1 MSIEATV
8 STALTLENFN
18 LHQSAQLNLLRET
31 LDHQARTVTEII
43 EAATPRLATS
53 GHLGTQINTY
63 A

>member
-8 STALTLENFN
+8 SAALTLENFN
-18 LHQSAQLNLLRET
+18 AHQSAQMNLLRET
-31 LDHQARTVTEII
+31 LDTQARTVTAII
-43 EAATPRLATS
+43 EAATPQLATS

>member
-8 STALTLENFN
+8 GAALALEDFTARHT
-18 LHQSAQLNLLRET
+18 AQMNLLRET
-31 LDHQARTVTEII
+31 LDTQARTVTALV
-43 EAATPRLATS
+43 EATTPQLAHS

>member
-8 STALTLENFN
+8 NAALSLENFN
-18 LHQSAQLNLLRET
+18 AHQAAQMNLLRET
-31 LDHQARTVTEII
+31 LDMQARTVTAIV
-43 EAATPRLATS
+43 EAATPKLATH

>member
-8 STALTLENFN
+8 NAALNLENFA

-31 LDHQARTVTEII
+31 LDNQARTVTAIV
-43 EAATPRLATS
+43 EAATPKLATS
-53 GHLGTQINTY
+53 GPLGTNVNTY